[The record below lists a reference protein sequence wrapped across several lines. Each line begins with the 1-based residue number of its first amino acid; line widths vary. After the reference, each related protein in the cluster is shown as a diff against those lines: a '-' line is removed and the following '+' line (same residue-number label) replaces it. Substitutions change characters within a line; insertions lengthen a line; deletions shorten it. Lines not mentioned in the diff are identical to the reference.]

1 MNCIAFFCDAQILP
15 GFHAALTSLLIN
27 HHSQT
32 SLQIILFAD
41 RLSKKQKDSI
51 LKTFNIHKK
60 LTQFFEIREAPEMN
74 ITGANS
80 LKGNFT
86 AYGRLFLSSLLP
98 DKDLVLYLD
107 SDIIVKCDVSDI
119 FNKMNGD
126 YALFVSGVGERIW
139 SLDKDLYQ
147 LAGLEMDGLC
157 FNSGIMGINL
167 KKWRAQNGFEKCLQ
181 MIKKYPNQF
190 LSADQSLLNLTFHDD
205 FFVLNE
211 NYNIRAIFS
220 DSILLKEGIYHFVGL
235 PKPWG
240 FGMKK
245 YHKGYDLWYHY
256 VQKSFLN
263 FRSIKYFN
271 ISTLFKQRKSYFKVI
286 LFYMKEYFK

>member
-1 MNCIAFFCDAQILP
+1 MNTVAFFCDAHILP
-15 GFHAALTSLLIN
+15 GFQAAFTSLLIN
-27 HHSQT
+27 HQSPT
-32 SLQIILFAD
+32 RLYIILFAD
-41 RLSKKQKDSI
+41 HLNKKQKDTI
-51 LKTFNIHKK
+51 LKTYNIHRKP
-60 LTQFFEIREAPEMN
+60 TQIFEIREAPEMK
-74 ITGANS
+74 ISGANS

-119 FNKMNGD
+119 FNGMNGA
-126 YALFVSGVGERIW
+126 YTLFVSGVGERIW

-147 LAGLEMDGLC
+147 LAGLKMDGLC

-167 KKWRAQNGFEKCLQ
+167 QRWREQNGFEKCLQ
-181 MIKKYPNQF
+181 IIKNYPNQF
-190 LSADQSLLNLTFHDD
+190 LSADQALLNLTFHDD
-205 FFVLNE
+205 FFVLPKNL
-211 NYNIRAIFS
+211 NIRAIFS

-245 YHKGYDLWYHY
+245 YHKGYNLWYQY
-256 VQKSFLN
+256 VKESSLN
-263 FRSIKYFN
+263 FQSIKYFN
-271 ISTLFKQRKSYFKVI
+271 ILTLFKQRKSYFKVI
-286 LFYMKEYFK
+286 FFYIKEYLN